1 MPLRDEVT
9 PRFPDALV
17 FALSADPP
25 VRIESAEVRYRVA
38 SLTCGAPTSTGVA
51 EVTQG
56 ERMGARWEWDLRRSG
71 GLPIGATLVYHWRIA
86 GEGRVFETVERTLVH
101 EDPRFD
107 WHEIAG
113 EHTTLRWYTE
123 DEAFARG
130 RPGGGRRGDR
140 AADRDDGSSAEPSRR
155 GPDIRGCGN
164 APGGAGLPR
173 RVGWRRRLPAALAG
187 CHRDEPRQRRLGEAR
202 HRARDDPRRD
212 RRGRLR
218 LRAGHPDVAGRRA
231 RHVQR
236 GPPRGG
242 FPAGARRGRGRG
254 TGSFASTAS
263 PGGSPAAL
271 RARRSPTRRAGAS
284 PTISSRPTAPSA

>member
-1 MPLRDEVT
+1 MRGIGGALIALVLAVWSAPTGVAAQEALVPLRDEVT

-113 EHTTLRWYTE
+113 EHTT
-123 DEAFARG
+123 
-130 RPGGGRRGDR
+130 DR
-140 AADRDDGSSAEPSRR
+140 KS
-155 GPDIRGCGN
+155 
-164 APGGAGLPR
+164 
-173 RVGWRRRLPAALAG
+173 V
-187 CHRDEPRQRRLGEAR
+187 
-202 HRARDDPRRD
+202 
-212 RRGRLR
+212 
-218 LRAGHPDVAGRRA
+218 V
-231 RHVQR
+231 
-236 GPPRGG
+236 
-242 FPAGARRGRGRG
+242 
-254 TGSFASTAS
+254 
-263 PGGSPAAL
+263 
-271 RARRSPTRRAGAS
+271 
-284 PTISSRPTAPSA
+284 